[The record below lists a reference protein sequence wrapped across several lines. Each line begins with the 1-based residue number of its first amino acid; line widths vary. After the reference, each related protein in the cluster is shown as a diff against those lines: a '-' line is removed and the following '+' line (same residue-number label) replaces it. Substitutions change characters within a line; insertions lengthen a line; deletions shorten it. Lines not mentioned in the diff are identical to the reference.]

1 MSSSSSSSSSS
12 PQEEQDPL
20 LKVMSDLQSSST
32 SSTTLPGMTVE
43 IKRPTA
49 DGLLQPVAAQDMK
62 LLTTRAQVASSAQL
76 LQHLSSEEK
85 LDWAIETKLEG
96 NALYQEGRYE
106 EAMGRYVQALA
117 ATNFHEGGGVGGGGG
132 AGGGGGGGN
141 VDSLVIPVLCNLAAC
156 SMRLGQWSKAILFC
170 DQAIALRPFCLKAL
184 YRRGKALLEVAAYQ
198 EARENFL
205 TLLDWKTTHSSP
217 PPPPPPPPPPATT
230 TTTTLE
236 KEEEEEECT
245 SSLSSSSSSSACMDL
260 TREEWQSLAKLVDR
274 SQQGMRKDRLAKE
287 QMKKSLQRAFE
298 AQALDI
304 YPHDDSHEEVEEEEE
319 VVEEQQE
326 EVVVAGGGGGWV
338 GQVLWLFWW
347 YFCRPFLLLFAAIL
361 RVVLMILRT
370 IFKKKSKTKQS

>member
-184 YRRGKALLEVAAYQ
+184 YRR
-198 EARENFL
+198 
-205 TLLDWKTTHSSP
+205 
-217 PPPPPPPPPPATT
+217 
-230 TTTTLE
+230 
-236 KEEEEEECT
+236 
-245 SSLSSSSSSSACMDL
+245 ACMDL

-304 YPHDDSHEEVEEEEE
+304 YPHDDSHEET
-319 VVEEQQE
+319 
-326 EVVVAGGGGGWV
+326 
-338 GQVLWLFWW
+338 
-347 YFCRPFLLLFAAIL
+347 FLVIVCCYLEGSTNDSTNYL
-361 RVVLMILRT
+361 
-370 IFKKKSKTKQS
+370 